1 MQFDDIKE
9 QFKHVIQYSQGG
21 LDVNVDDLFSQWVEA
36 KRDFIE
42 IFGGKLI
49 YEYPEK
55 VSFELG
61 DKEKNIR
68 IDNFI
73 DDLCNKWGNEDLA
86 DFVAEHR
93 GGFYSNQLEKTV
105 KLDDGTELLKGRKLL
120 KCFKY
125 FIHNDQILNDV
136 QSEASRII
144 QENKIEGRLCVSVHP
159 LDFISSSENTHKWR
173 SCHALDGEYRAGNL
187 SYMVDR
193 STFMCYLRSD
203 QEDVLPNFPKD
214 VKWNSKKWR
223 VLMFMSDDWEM
234 LFAGRQYPFSTPT
247 GLDFLREKI
256 FPLLHMGEWTKWTDR
271 KIRDFRTE
279 DYCTGLSD
287 SYIGVGRELYKMKE
301 LVINQPGSLM
311 FNDLLSSSC
320 YDPLYCFKKT
330 KLIQFWTDDDTSVYT
345 YKADCR
351 TKFHIGGAIKC
362 LHCGKNPIELTER
375 MFCNDCEIEFDDTD
389 IDVFGTCDCCG
400 RRFVYDEGYG
410 VEDEVICPNC
420 EATETFICPIC
431 SERHYNSDQVYD
443 EKAEE
448 YICKNCYEERKG
460 EF

>member
-1 MQFDDIKE
+1 MQYDEIRKKFDR
-9 QFKHVIQYSQGG
+9 VIQYSQGVQ
-21 LDVNVDDLFSQWVEA
+21 DINTEELFSQWMEA

-42 IFGGKLI
+42 AFGGQLI
-49 YEYPEK
+49 YEYPDK
-55 VSFELG
+55 VSFEL
-61 DKEKNIR
+61 DEKEKKAR
-68 IDNFI
+68 IDLFV
-73 DDLCNKWGNEDLA
+73 DELYNKWGNDGLAEFVED
-86 DFVAEHR
+86 HR
-93 GGFYSNQLEKTV
+93 TGFYSNQLDENVT
-105 KLDDGTELLKGRKLL
+105 LDDGTELLKGRKLL

-125 FIHNDQILNDV
+125 FVNNDQVLNDI

-144 QENKIEGRLCVSVHP
+144 QENKIEGHLCVSVHP

-187 SYMVDR
+187 SYMVDK

-203 QEDVLPNFPKD
+203 REEVLPNFPED

-247 GLDFLREKI
+247 GLDFLREKV
-256 FPLLHMGEWTKWTDR
+256 FPLLHMGEWTKWTDK
-271 KIRDFRTE
+271 KIRDFKTDE
-279 DYCTGLSD
+279 YYTSLSD
-287 SYIGVGRELYKMKE
+287 SYIAVGRELYKKRD
-301 LVINQPGSLM
+301 LIINQPGSLM

-320 YDPLYCFKKT
+320 YDPVYCFKKT
-330 KLIQFWTDDDTSVYT
+330 KLDLWFDDISAVYT
-345 YKADCR
+345 YKADRR
-351 TKFHIGGAIKC
+351 TKIHVGGTVKC
-362 LHCGKNPIELTER
+362 LHCGKHPIELTER
-375 MFCNDCEIEFDDTD
+375 MFCNECEIEFDDTD

-400 RRFVYDEGYG
+400 RRFVYDDGYG
-410 VEDEVICPNC
+410 VGDEIICPDC

-431 SERHYNSDQVYD
+431 GERHYNSDKVYD
-443 EKAEE
+443 EVSEE